1 MKDAINNNLSI
12 QWHGR
17 EQRDENRA
25 DVTRSNGRSE
35 KPIHAHRP
43 RTHGSVATPPPDG
56 LRVGWNDGNGWR
68 ILCYTIIVAIAAS
81 QGPLGK

>member
-56 LRVGWNDGNGWR
+56 LRVGWIDGWLAKLVLYNHRRHSGISR
-68 ILCYTIIVAIAAS
+68 PA
-81 QGPLGK
+81 G